1 MSLLIG
7 SARVNEN
14 GTTTGGAAGDQTGGE
29 VATQAYYQH
38 KKGWWKISPKSMDV
52 ANKLAAAM
60 LEACNNNNIGYC
72 QTHRTGAL
80 TQLKKAGSLAKI
92 STKTEADCSALVRA
106 CIYQATGKDV
116 GNFTTANEKTVLAKS
131 GLFED
136 AVAVTSK
143 TELHNGDVLVTRSK
157 GHTAI
162 VVSGNPRQ
170 TAQATTSTTT
180 TSASSSKV
188 DAAQKMDK
196 SLAGIYKTT
205 ANLHLRS
212 GAGTSKTSL
221 AILPAGTT
229 VNNYGYYTEV
239 SGVKWLY
246 VAASVGG
253 KQLTGFCTS
262 QYLRN

>member
-7 SARVNEN
+7 SARSNEN

-29 VATQAYYQH
+29 VVTQAYYQH
-38 KKGWWKISPKSMDV
+38 KKGWWKISPKSADV

-92 STKTEADCSALVRA
+92 TAKTETDCSALVRA

-116 GNFTTANEKTVLAKS
+116 GNFTTASEKTVLTKS
-131 GLFED
+131 GLFEE

-170 TAQATTSTTT
+170 TTKTATGAT

-196 SLAGIYKTT
+196 SLAGTYKTT

-212 GAGTSKTSL
+212 GAGSSKTSL

-246 VAASVGG
+246 VATSVGG
-253 KQLTGFCTS
+253 KQLTGFCSS